1 MKTYYDI
8 LGVSKE
14 AELKE
19 IKKAFRE
26 LAKKFHPDIGRQK
39 GKDYSK
45 IFEEITIAY
54 SVLSDKEK
62 RKIYDESLKK
72 NNKLNLLNNFN
83 FKEIFNFKMVQ
94 KFFIKNINSSY
105 NDKDLDRLS
114 VEELIDRIIFSKNI
128 YVQKYAVKLILNKK
142 RLYAIRDLLRIL
154 YSDINDEVKLFIIE
168 EIKKRK
174 LSKKVKEILREMYEI
189 EKSTSVREAL
199 YYCFE

>member
-1 MKTYYDI
+1 MKTYYEI
-8 LGVSKE
+8 LGVNKE

-72 NNKLNLLNNFN
+72 NNKVNLLGNFN
-83 FKEIFNFKMVQ
+83 FKEIFNFKIVQ
-94 KFFIKNINSSY
+94 RFFIKKVNSSY
-105 NDKDLDRLS
+105 NEKDLDKLS

-128 YVQKYAVKLILNKK
+128 YVQKYAVKLIFKKK

-189 EKSTSVREAL
+189 EKSTPVREAL
-199 YYCFE
+199 YCCFE

>member
-8 LGVSKE
+8 LGVSRE

-83 FKEIFNFKMVQ
+83 FKEIFNFKIVQ
-94 KFFIKNINSSY
+94 KFFVKKINSSY
-105 NDKDLDRLS
+105 NDKDLERLS

-128 YVQKYAVKLILNKK
+128 YVQKYAVKLILKKK

>member
-83 FKEIFNFKMVQ
+83 FKEIFNFKIVQ
-94 KFFIKNINSSY
+94 KFFVKKINSSY
-105 NDKDLDRLS
+105 NDKDLERLS

-128 YVQKYAVKLILNKK
+128 YVQKYAVKLILKKK